1 MHSRY
6 FFTFIATLV
15 SATVLANVVMLYISD
30 DASDVITRFEQ
41 HWQQQADI
49 ILREAQL
56 LDELERQLSDM
67 DPEHQVRDYL
77 PEQRA
82 YNINT
87 DAEVAL
93 HIVTMIA
100 ELDLSDAER
109 QALDEVQRIL
119 NESRQSTQDK
129 PLDTAF
135 VQLSE
140 SPLSQRHRRLDIA
153 LQSLRL
159 GMEAR
164 IEETKRQHQAA
175 LTSVINKGS
184 VEAWLLL
191 SLVVI
196 LACAG
201 AVVLRGQLRTI
212 EERACLFDAIPDA
225 LLYCEYSGKITRVN
239 HSCTELF
246 GYSVQELLRMS
257 VEDLIPARFRDLH
270 SKERRNFTGRA
281 QMRRKGQNGLNI
293 IGVHKCGDEI
303 PLDIAI
309 ARTALGKET
318 YFVAVIRDLR
328 HELQLQKKAEVDFL
342 TQVYNRG
349 QIEQVMNDELSRAS
363 RYQRSL
369 SVMIVDIDKFKVL
382 NDTLGHQ
389 AGDRALAE
397 LSRFLVHSVRPS
409 DGLGRWGG
417 DEFVLVCPEIDAQE
431 ALQMAQRLVRAYCE
445 QNQYELSLSI
455 GVTSRTQV
463 DEKSDLAQL
472 IGEADQALYQAK
484 AQGRSRAVL
493 FESVQH

>member
-56 LDELERQLSDM
+56 LDELERQLSDN

-77 PEQRA
+77 SEQRA
-82 YNINT
+82 YSINT
-87 DAEVAL
+87 DADVAL
-93 HIVTMIA
+93 HIVMMIA
-100 ELDLSDAER
+100 ELELSDAER
-109 QALDEVQRIL
+109 EALDEVQRIL
-119 NESRQSTQDK
+119 SEPRQSIPDK
-129 PLDTAF
+129 SLDTAPF
-135 VQLSE
+135 KLSE
-140 SPLSQRHRRLDIA
+140 NPSSPRHLRLDIA

-164 IEETKRQHQAA
+164 IEETKRQHQVA
-175 LTSVINKGS
+175 LNSIINKGS

-342 TQVYNRG
+342 TQVFNRG
-349 QIEQVMNDELSRAS
+349 QIEQILNDELSRAR
-363 RYQRSL
+363 RYQRPL
-369 SVMIVDIDKFKVL
+369 SVMIVDIDNFKIL

-389 AGDRALAE
+389 AGDRALTE
-397 LSRFLVHSVRPS
+397 LSRFLVCSVRPS

-445 QNQYELSLSI
+445 QNQHGLSLSI
-455 GVTSRTQV
+455 GVTSCTQV
-463 DEKSDLAQL
+463 SEKSDLAQL

-484 AQGRSRAVL
+484 SQGRSRAVL
-493 FESVQH
+493 FAADQH